1 MTAERPPVVLA
12 LTPLAE
18 RAIEALLFGE
28 HALVTPLES
37 AAEADELRRVTRE
50 SSARTV
56 LLSPGLSGLTG
67 AHCER
72 LRADGLQ
79 LIGVALDEHEQHAL
93 HALSVQALITPEQPA
108 ETLLAALQ
116 ARSDPA
122 PSVAPQPVV
131 EQERDG
137 GEGGGLVIAVL
148 GCKGAPGSSECA
160 VSLARA
166 AMGRWPVLLLELDML
181 GGGLD
186 VRIGADPQQGSLLG
200 LARAAATGEPIGEL
214 LERWVTIAPGWPPV
228 LLAPPDPS
236 TALTELAQ
244 PGVITRALRALRSRV
259 PFTVCD
265 VGFLLA
271 DGEEIS
277 PPARVHREALVSADA
292 VLLVLGARDAQQR
305 AGFAQLRL
313 LREQLAIGP
322 ERLRITVSG
331 IGAPGA
337 ASHAALKDTLTSRLA
352 EHGLAADAWL
362 AWDARA
368 LTTAYRKGRPLADAR
383 PRGRYAKALTSL
395 LDEMFVAD
403 GVLRARRH
411 KLTVPLTRT
420 RAPSGRQEEVALP
433 WRR

>member
-1 MTAERPPVVLA
+1 MTEPQPPVVLA

-37 AAEADELRRVTRE
+37 AAEADELKRVTRDGP
-50 SSARTV
+50 ARTV

-67 AHCER
+67 SHCER
-72 LRADGLQ
+72 LRADGLR

-93 HALSVQALITPEQPA
+93 HALSVQTIITPEEPA
-108 ETLLAALQ
+108 ETLLAMLQ
-116 ARSDPA
+116 EQSGPSPPA
-122 PSVAPQPVV
+122 APQPAVTH
-131 EQERDG
+131 END
-137 GEGGGLVIAVL
+137 GEGAGLVLAVL
-148 GCKGAPGSSECA
+148 GCKGTPGSSECT
-160 VSLARA
+160 VSLARV
-166 AMGRWPVLLLELDML
+166 AMARWPVLLLELDML
-181 GGGLD
+181 SGGLD

-200 LARAAATGEPIGEL
+200 LARAATTGEPIGEL
-214 LERWVTIAPGWPPV
+214 LERWVTITPGWPPV
-228 LLAPPDPS
+228 LLAPPDPG
-236 TALTELAQ
+236 TALCELAQ
-244 PGVITRALRALRSRV
+244 PGVIAGALRALRARV

-277 PPARVHREALVSADA
+277 PPARVHREALVCADA

-305 AGFAQLRL
+305 AGFAQLRVL
-313 LREQLAIGP
+313 LEQLAIP
-322 ERLRITVSG
+322 PDRLRIAVNG

-337 ASHAALKDTLTSRLA
+337 SSHAALKDTLTSRLA
-352 EHGLAADAWL
+352 EHGLAPDAWL
-362 AWDARA
+362 TWDARA
-368 LTTAYRKGRPLADAR
+368 LTAAHRKGQPLAGAR
-383 PRGRYAKALTSL
+383 PRGRYAKALAGL

-411 KLTVPLTRT
+411 KLTVPLPRT
-420 RAPSGRQEEVALP
+420 RASAEQEEVALP